1 LSANERRMAIWH
13 TLCSRRRCTTAYLA
27 AEYGVSIRTIRYDI
41 DHLSLS
47 YPIEVERGRYG
58 CIKISD
64 GCSPVRPLF
73 TEKQMA
79 LLWKIHA
86 QLDGDDAR
94 MMESIITVAAEARAR

>member
-1 LSANERRMAIWH
+1 MGANERRMAIWH

-64 GCSPVRPLF
+64 GCSLGGPLF
-73 TEKQMA
+73 TEKQVA
-79 LLWKIHA
+79 FLWRIHA
-86 QLDGDDAR
+86 RLDGGDAR
-94 MMESIITVAAEARAR
+94 MMESFIFVAAEARAR

>member
-1 LSANERRMAIWH
+1 MSANERRMAIWH

-27 AEYGVSIRTIRYDI
+27 AEYGVSLRTIRYDI

-47 YPIEVERGRYG
+47 YPIEVERRRYG

-64 GCSPVRPLF
+64 GYSPVRPLF

-94 MMESIITVAAEARAR
+94 MMEGIITVASEARAR

>member
-1 LSANERRMAIWH
+1 MGANERRMAIWH

-64 GCSPVRPLF
+64 GCSLGNPLF
-73 TEKQMA
+73 TEKQIA

-86 QLDGDDAR
+86 RLNSDDAR
-94 MMESIITVAAEARAR
+94 MMESIISVAAEAQAR

>member
-1 LSANERRMAIWH
+1 MS
-13 TLCSRRRCTTAYLA
+13 
-27 AEYGVSIRTIRYDI
+27 VRTIRYDI

-64 GCSPVRPLF
+64 GCSLGSPLF
-73 TEKQMA
+73 TEKQIA
-79 LLWKIHA
+79 LLWKLHA

-94 MMESIITVAAEARAR
+94 MMESIITVASEARAR